1 MVQEKT
7 GQQLRETLG
16 GRYRSSQDSK
26 RQARKAK
33 NAELAENLELV
44 VQRNSTVS
52 ETVDHM
58 KEEVPSWFLKPDQEV
73 LGLFTDANRRML
85 DAMKQDD
92 TLGSLF
98 DSNAANTSAH
108 AASSSAEFT
117 TDSSVDG
124 DEDGDGDHKPIETTS
139 MEE

>member
-1 MVQEKT
+1 M
-7 GQQLRETLG
+7 
-16 GRYRSSQDSK
+16 
-26 RQARKAK
+26 
-33 NAELAENLELV
+33 V

-98 DSNAANTSAH
+98 DSNATNPSAH
-108 AASSSAEFT
+108 ATYSSASFT

-124 DEDGDGDHKPIETTS
+124 DEDGNDDHEPNDTTS